1 MFLSSLS
8 IEKKPDDIVFNLIE
22 FAIYVGQYKYPVQ
35 FEKRKNKI
43 IKMLLYPDKDDFTED
58 EEEEEDDTS
67 TLDEKEDCVT
77 LKKKN
82 KSLSRLLCLQSRNRH
97 SSTRQQSRNTSMGSR
112 KSNVPTQVV
121 SPRRVKL
128 LSDFSFEKQLDGDN
142 QLKKQNHKGFKKID
156 TAPEKK
162 REEQKE
168 CTSGLNKSML
178 PPLMKMN
185 NEATKKHNC
194 CSITRPMQRSAV
206 ARPKQKETENISD
219 MKKFE
224 SSKKKFEERFTEQK
238 ESKRRIVMVDFQLM

>member
-1 MFLSSLS
+1 
-8 IEKKPDDIVFNLIE
+8 
-22 FAIYVGQYKYPVQ
+22 
-35 FEKRKNKI
+35 
-43 IKMLLYPDKDDFTED
+43 
-58 EEEEEDDTS
+58 
-67 TLDEKEDCVT
+67 
-77 LKKKN
+77 
-82 KSLSRLLCLQSRNRH
+82 
-97 SSTRQQSRNTSMGSR
+97 MGSR

-121 SPRRVKL
+121 PPLRVKL

-142 QLKKQNHKGFKKID
+142 QLKKQNHKGFKKMD

-194 CSITRPMQRSAV
+194 RSITRPMQRSAV

-238 ESKRRIVMVDFQLM
+238 ESKRRIVMVDFHDMPKPAKDPPAPT